1 MSCFDGQGCVQADF
15 KGAMKLVNSA
25 EDQQLE
31 AEQRLEESKKE
42 IQRLQEVR
50 QAAITVVP

>member
-1 MSCFDGQGCVQADF
+1 
-15 KGAMKLVNSA
+15 MKLVNSA